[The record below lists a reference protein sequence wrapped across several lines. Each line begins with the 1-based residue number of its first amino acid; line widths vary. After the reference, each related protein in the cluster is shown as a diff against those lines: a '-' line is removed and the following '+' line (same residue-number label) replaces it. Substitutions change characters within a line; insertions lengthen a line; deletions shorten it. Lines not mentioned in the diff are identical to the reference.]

1 MLSNGA
7 GNRDN
12 LEVRNNE
19 NPVNGNFFLFIYFI
33 VVIYFKPKLKS

>member
-19 NPVNGNFFLFIYFI
+19 NPVNGNFFYLYI
-33 VVIYFKPKLKS
+33 LS